1 MRKLCVE
8 LADLIEAFENEAE
21 GIFYYLDRLNGE
33 VIKVSEDYCA
43 DETISQIDYND
54 PERFVKID
62 PLPPEEVL
70 KIRENFL
77 KSVEDEG
84 VRDRLEEALMHRGPI
99 RKFAEVIEQYDEWCQ
114 KWKQFQREI
123 IKSYAQ
129 KWAGS
134 LDLALDLA
142 VEFI

>member
-8 LADLIEAFENEAE
+8 LADLIEAFESEAE

-84 VRDRLEEALMHRGPI
+84 IRDRLEEALMHRGPI
-99 RKFAEVIEQYDEWCQ
+99 RKFAEIIEQYDECCQ
-114 KWKQFQREI
+114 KWKQFQRQI

-134 LDLALDLA
+134 LDLA